1 MITQWVFVWFEM
13 FKSFLYCNVMKMPNT
28 IQWNSKQK
36 FVWPHLHDALSAAP
50 LMILRSSFHYHLV
63 LRPNFFTS
71 FDISSTDVLRTHLL
85 YYKNAYV
92 QKTRPKHHFYIWW
105 LSDQEF
111 DESQKLHAQ
120 KIFLLYSTCMFSLFW
135 LHCSY
140 HCLQTIKILGEITP
154 MKHHQF
160 IYSGLWTR

>member
-1 MITQWVFVWFEM
+1 MGFCMVWD
-13 FKSFLYCNVMKMPNT
+13 V
-28 IQWNSKQK
+28 QK
-36 FVWPHLHDALSAAP
+36 FPLLQCNENAKYNPIGSKTKICMTSSAWC
-50 LMILRSSFHYHLV
+50 IVGSNRWCYFVRSSFHYHLV

-92 QKTRPKHHFYIWW
+92 QKTRPTHHFYIWW

-120 KIFLLYSTCMFSLFW
+120 KIFLLYSTCMFWLFW